1 MPQPASK
8 PVTKFPAAGL
18 AERAVRM
25 LPVAVVVAALA
36 GCSLP
41 EVLPTHKG
49 PTAGPSPFGPGYTQM
64 QAAQQE
70 AWGSSATGLVPASD
84 APLTPA
90 SVAEAP
96 QVVEAPAAPA
106 YPAPSVDEAPLRKNI
121 PSGSGGIRY

>member
-8 PVTKFPAAGL
+8 PVTKFPAAGP
-18 AERAVRM
+18 AACAVRI

-64 QAAQQE
+64 QAAQQQ
-70 AWGSSATGLVPASD
+70 AWGNSATGLAPAADASLAPAS
-84 APLTPA
+84 L
-90 SVAEAP
+90 AEAP
-96 QVVEAPAAPA
+96 QVVEAPAVPA
-106 YPAPSVDEAPLRKNI
+106 ASVDEAPVRKNI